1 MRKNPKERDC
11 TCNSGIICTRSDCDN
26 RCAWNPKELERR
38 KQIIN
43 DGSGLQVGA
52 NGLKRL
58 IIKREEHS
66 KNAD

>member
-1 MRKNPKERDC
+1 MGKKPKERDC

-43 DGSGLQVGA
+43 DGAGLQVGT

-58 IIKREEHS
+58 IIKKEEPITDA
-66 KNAD
+66 N